1 MSHRLEASNA
11 KHLNH
16 AVHSMLLLLLLMT
29 STRSH
34 LSPAILPQRM
44 GRIQQPSS
52 ANCSRPL
59 TLPRE
64 VQSGPLGKPQFGSA
78 LLPALLLL
86 FPALLLPALLLPA
99 LPLLRLPLL
108 RLPLLPLPL
117 PLLRL
122 PPLPVAALLLVVT
135 RSHLSPASF
144 PQRMGRRQ
152 QPSGSANCS
161 RPLAPRPR
169 ETQSGPSGKPQLLT
183 REG

>member
-1 MSHRLEASNA
+1 MAVSVATNA

-16 AVHSMLLLLLLMT
+16 AVHTMLLLLLLTT

-34 LSPAILPQRM
+34 LSPSTLPQRK

-64 VQSGPLGKPQFGSA
+64 VQSGPLGKPQFGSS
-78 LLPALLLL
+78 LLLV
-86 FPALLLPALLLPA
+86 AA
-99 LPLLRLPLL
+99 
-108 RLPLLPLPL
+108 LPLLPLLLLPL
-117 PLLRL
+117 PLLPL
-122 PPLPVAALLLVVT
+122 PPLPVAALLLVAAFVLVVT

-161 RPLAPRPR
+161 SPFAPRPR
-169 ETQSGPSGKPQLLT
+169 ETQSGPSGKPQLFT
-183 REG
+183 RREG